1 MFTAAVTNENRSAP
15 GDCETRI
22 STVKY
27 GSDVGGGV
35 RDGAG
40 RSRGGGGGME
50 LNVKD
55 RKATY
60 LVTIRTPTGMWN
72 GEELADLG

>member
-1 MFTAAVTNENRSAP
+1 
-15 GDCETRI
+15 
-22 STVKY
+22 
-27 GSDVGGGV
+27 
-35 RDGAG
+35 
-40 RSRGGGGGME
+40 ME

-60 LVTIRTPTGMWN
+60 LVTIRTATGMWN